1 MIPTDGTGSFGPMRF
16 VGRAGFSGGGCGPQ
30 CHRLV
35 LHPGDPREQVVRR
48 TRTGRGGSLYS
59 HRRCREL
66 ERANLDV
73 FFWGTILGNLQLMV
87 LS

>member
-48 TRTGRGGSLYS
+48 TRTGRGG
-59 HRRCREL
+59 
-66 ERANLDV
+66 
-73 FFWGTILGNLQLMV
+73 FPLQPSA
-87 LS
+87 LSRVRTG